1 MAHVAFGD
9 NLHAVH
15 FGAQKFNIHDAAT
28 DVSPKGEYIALGS
41 EDFCLISETAV
52 SQVIQHLN
60 ACGVEIE
67 EGPVTRSG
75 AAGMLESSYFRDP
88 DGNLVEISNVIG

>member
-1 MAHVAFGD
+1 M
-9 NLHAVH
+9 
-15 FGAQKFNIHDAAT
+15 
-28 DVSPKGEYIALGS
+28 
-41 EDFCLISETAV
+41 
-52 SQVIQHLN
+52 IQHLN

-75 AAGMLESSYFRDP
+75 EAGMLESSYFRDP